1 MSYVLFEQNPDVH
14 EPHVLFEQDPDVAEP
29 HFLFKNESGCLRALF
44 L

>member
-1 MSYVLFEQNPDVH
+1 MSYVLFEQNPDVD

>member
-1 MSYVLFEQNPDVH
+1 MSSVLLEQNPDVD